1 MKHQRSY
8 LCDCDPASKGS
19 IYPIPEAVHAR
30 GQIYWTVACTG
41 PEMDSWRLI
50 SAHIDVGRQ
59 HTADERWVDRVDVH
73 KFKMYIK
80 KCVSMHAYILL
91 HVCTCTC
98 SFSYTPARRHSG
110 SQKRAG
116 LLFSY
121 YPPSQS
127 LVFSYCNCL
136 RITRAWKKTPR
147 HLRCGRIFFRDASSS
162 QQLVALLVQ

>member
-1 MKHQRSY
+1 MFVGETVKHQRSY

-30 GQIYWTVACTG
+30 GQIYGTVACTG

-98 SFSYTPARRHSG
+98 SFSYTPVTCLSSDLVRHQTCFVIYFYVSPIYTVK
-110 SQKRAG
+110 SD
-116 LLFSY
+116 
-121 YPPSQS
+121 
-127 LVFSYCNCL
+127 LVLPFE
-136 RITRAWKKTPR
+136 
-147 HLRCGRIFFRDASSS
+147 HGF
-162 QQLVALLVQ
+162 